1 MSTTKTRLQA
11 TCVARQSGARSCRAL
26 SGVPLRWIVFAIG
39 AYFCFGPTLLAQTS
53 DSRITED
60 PNQSWTATTDLKG
73 NNVNPTRIIE
83 SHNLAGDRT
92 LDTQSIQ
99 IRGFYGRFEPYQDIE
114 KETVRL
120 DASTVRTTTRSYGRG
135 ADGVKK
141 LVQVAEEEKHTLPS
155 GDSNV
160 LRIISNPDL
169 NGRLQ
174 PVRREIVQTK
184 NTGVDVEETDTTVML
199 QSVNRGFAPAVK
211 THEVR
216 KRVGNNSIE
225 SQEIRL
231 LPDGAGNWQ
240 VSEIRQNTTT
250 QEADSRVS
258 EDRVSR
264 RDFEGKLAEV
274 SRVVS
279 EESETASSE
288 KRSVVTTYSV
298 DLPGRTRDGSLH
310 LVERATTAQR
320 TSTSGEQITEKKVED
335 VNPGDPSAGLR
346 ISVLVNDT
354 LRRGPSGEQ
363 AIRTI
368 RMRDSNGKFEV
379 VSVDTT
385 KSDRVPTIQLPQT
398 PPDKAK

>member
-1 MSTTKTRLQA
+1 M
-11 TCVARQSGARSCRAL
+11 
-26 SGVPLRWIVFAIG
+26 
-39 AYFCFGPTLLAQTS
+39 
-53 DSRITED
+53 
-60 PNQSWTATTDLKG
+60 KG
-73 NNVNPTRIIE
+73 NNVNPTRIVE
-83 SHNLAGDRT
+83 SHDQADNRT
-92 LDTQSIQ
+92 LDMQSIQ
-99 IRGFYGRFEPYQDIE
+99 ILGFYGRFEPYQDIE

-141 LVQVAEEEKHTLPS
+141 PVQVTEEEKHTLPS

-174 PVRREIVQTK
+174 PVRREIVETK

-199 QSVNRGFAPAVK
+199 QNVNRGFAPAMK

-216 KRVGNNSIE
+216 KRVGNNCIE
-225 SQEIRL
+225 SQETTL

-240 VSEIRQNTTT
+240 VSEIRQNSAR
-250 QEADSRVS
+250 QEADACVS
-258 EDRVSR
+258 EERVSR
-264 RDFEGKLAEV
+264 PDATRNLVEASRTV
-274 SRVVS
+274 SK
-279 EESETASSE
+279 ETQSTSRE
-288 KRSVVTTYSV
+288 KRSVVERYSV
-298 DLPGRTRDGSLH
+298 DVPGTARDGNLH

-320 TSTSGEQITEKKVED
+320 TSIAGEQITEKKVED
-335 VNPGDPSAGLR
+335 VNPGDPFAGLR

-354 LRRGPSGEQ
+354 MRPGPSGEQ

-368 RMRDSNGKFEV
+368 QMRDSNGKFEV

-385 KSDRVPTIQLPQT
+385 KSDRVPAIQIQQT
-398 PPDKAK
+398 PSDKAK